1 VRVVVVGSANTDHII
16 RVEHLPYV
24 GETVVGDPYV
34 VAAGGKGL
42 NQAVAAA
49 RQRARVGFVG
59 CVGAD
64 PAGQALARLLDDEGI
79 DLRGLRTVP
88 DTHTGVAL
96 ITVDHS
102 GSNTIVS
109 SPLAN
114 RRIEVDDV
122 TAAAGLI
129 AEAAVVLTQLE
140 IPLRVVEEALAQARA
155 AGAITVLNPA
165 PAPPGGVPH
174 AILQLVDVLVPNET
188 EVTALT
194 GLPVEAGAQ
203 SLLGAGCGTVVVTL
217 GEAGALVVTRSGSFQ
232 VSPFPV
238 KAVDSTAAGDAFCGA
253 LGAGLAFGLPLEDAL
268 RRAAAAGALATTS
281 PGAVPSLPLAAAV
294 DALLG

>member
-1 VRVVVVGSANTDHII
+1 
-16 RVEHLPYV
+16 
-24 GETVVGDPYV
+24 
-34 VAAGGKGL
+34 VA
-42 NQAVAAA
+42 
-49 RQRARVGFVG
+49 
-59 CVGAD
+59 
-64 PAGQALARLLDDEGI
+64 
-79 DLRGLRTVP
+79 

-96 ITVDHS
+96 ITVDES
-102 GSNTIVS
+102 GSNTIVVG
-109 SPLAN
+109 PLAN
-114 RRIEVDDV
+114 RRIEVEDV
-122 TAAAGLI
+122 LGAAGLI
-129 AEAAVVLTQLE
+129 GEAAVVLTQLE

-217 GEAGALVVTRSGSFQ
+217 GEAGALVVSRSGSST
-232 VSPFPV
+232 VEPFPV
-238 KAVDSTAAGDAFCGA
+238 TAVDSTAAGDAFCGA
-253 LGAGLAFGLPLEDAL
+253 LAAGLAFGLPLDDAL

-281 PGAVPSLPLAAAV
+281 AGAVPSLPLASAV
-294 DALLG
+294 DALLA